1 MASAGAP
8 GQNHLE
14 SMTIPQSP
22 PRSIN
27 LAGKR
32 TVLGVCFLL
41 AMVVFFIFGRT
52 RGYGFVN
59 FDDDSYFSSNYHV
72 KAGLTWKGVLWAFRT
87 GYASNWH
94 PLTWLSLMLD
104 VQIFGTGPTGPHL
117 TNVILHAANAMLLFL
132 LLKRLTAALWPSAFV
147 AIVFAIHPLHV
158 ESVAWVSE
166 RKDVLSGLFF
176 MLTLLMYARYAQG
189 VTGGACQGTSTE
201 AATAAPDSSPVTRHT
216 SLFYGLAFL
225 FFALGLM
232 SKPMLVTLPFLL
244 LLLDYWPLN
253 RFGLST
259 LNSQLSTKR
268 ALWLVLEKFPF
279 FALSTVSC
287 VATVLAQR
295 EAIKPTIVLPL
306 TLRFGNALISYVTY
320 FMQMVWPENLAVYYP
335 YRFDTP
341 AWQTVG
347 AGTLVFF
354 LTLLAFVMARRFPYF
369 QTGWLW
375 YLGMLV
381 PVIGVV
387 QVGGQSH
394 ADRYTYL
401 PQIGLYL
408 AIVWAIRDLTASWRW
423 RGQVLGVA
431 SFSVIATLMGCTW
444 KQTSY
449 WRNDE
454 SLWEH
459 AITCTSGN
467 YTAHNNLGYVL
478 AAQGR
483 TTEAIEHYQ
492 KALEIDPDCAEAD
505 NNLATVFLNQER
517 LDEALGYYRQA
528 LATDPN
534 FAEAHNNLGILLTE
548 QGQITEAIEH
558 YQKAIELNPNRA
570 EFYNNLGNLLAT
582 QGRTAE
588 AIGKFQKAL
597 EVEPDYAKVHYNL
610 ANIFAAQGRVD
621 EAIEHYQRALEQMP
635 SSTHAHYQLGLLLES
650 RGRFAA
656 AIAQFGKILELEPRH
671 VAAQNNLAWLLATCP
686 DATLRNGNKAVE
698 LAQRAERLSGGRSPE
713 ILDTLAAAYAEAGQF
728 DQAVETAKRA
738 LNLSGVQNNRP
749 LAEAI
754 QSRRKLY
761 QTGFPFR
768 DTNQTASVVPP
779 SQP

>member
-253 RFGLST
+253 RFGL
-259 LNSQLSTKR
+259 
-268 ALWLVLEKFPF
+268 
-279 FALSTVSC
+279 
-287 VATVLAQR
+287 
-295 EAIKPTIVLPL
+295 
-306 TLRFGNALISYVTY
+306 
-320 FMQMVWPENLAVYYP
+320 
-335 YRFDTP
+335 
-341 AWQTVG
+341 
-347 AGTLVFF
+347 
-354 LTLLAFVMARRFPYF
+354 
-369 QTGWLW
+369 
-375 YLGMLV
+375 
-381 PVIGVV
+381 
-387 QVGGQSH
+387 
-394 ADRYTYL
+394 
-401 PQIGLYL
+401 
-408 AIVWAIRDLTASWRW
+408 
-423 RGQVLGVA
+423 
-431 SFSVIATLMGCTW
+431 
-444 KQTSY
+444 
-449 WRNDE
+449 
-454 SLWEH
+454 
-459 AITCTSGN
+459 
-467 YTAHNNLGYVL
+467 
-478 AAQGR
+478 
-483 TTEAIEHYQ
+483 
-492 KALEIDPDCAEAD
+492 
-505 NNLATVFLNQER
+505 
-517 LDEALGYYRQA
+517 
-528 LATDPN
+528 
-534 FAEAHNNLGILLTE
+534 
-548 QGQITEAIEH
+548 
-558 YQKAIELNPNRA
+558 
-570 EFYNNLGNLLAT
+570 
-582 QGRTAE
+582 
-588 AIGKFQKAL
+588 
-597 EVEPDYAKVHYNL
+597 
-610 ANIFAAQGRVD
+610 
-621 EAIEHYQRALEQMP
+621 
-635 SSTHAHYQLGLLLES
+635 
-650 RGRFAA
+650 
-656 AIAQFGKILELEPRH
+656 
-671 VAAQNNLAWLLATCP
+671 
-686 DATLRNGNKAVE
+686 
-698 LAQRAERLSGGRSPE
+698 
-713 ILDTLAAAYAEAGQF
+713 
-728 DQAVETAKRA
+728 
-738 LNLSGVQNNRP
+738 
-749 LAEAI
+749 
-754 QSRRKLY
+754 
-761 QTGFPFR
+761 
-768 DTNQTASVVPP
+768 
-779 SQP
+779 